1 MPGIAAPLWDR
12 LTETVDS
19 GWCPGL
25 VAGVRIN
32 GQTEIFATGS
42 LDTQRSAP
50 MAEDTPF
57 RISSLSK
64 PVGGALALS
73 LVADGTLDLDYD
85 VSRWLPALGRLRVLA
100 TPDAPLSVSVPVR
113 SPITVRH
120 LLTFTA
126 GLGIDFAATPYAA
139 ATRDLLWGPNPP
151 AMTPDEYLERVSALP
166 LAHQPGE
173 RWMYHASA
181 DLLSALLPI
190 ATGSP
195 VHELVHE
202 RISRPF
208 GLTGTGFPT
217 GTEQFPAVYE
227 VDGAGQLQEAMGYRD
242 AMAAPPPFESLAG
255 GMVSTVPDYL
265 SLLAGLADDTVLPA
279 ALRHQMTEDQLTSPQ
294 RSGVREMA
302 GPDESWGFM
311 TAVQIGAGESWSEP
325 GMWGWAGGSGVS
337 AAVFPGG
344 DIGVVFTQRFL
355 SELQEPFEYFWK
367 PFGELRNAARTR

>member
-1 MPGIAAPLWDR
+1 MPGTAAPLWEH
-12 LTETVDS
+12 LSETVRS

-25 VAGVRIN
+25 VAGVRI
-32 GQTEIFATGS
+32 GGRTEFFATGS
-42 LDTQRSAP
+42 LSISGTDP
-50 MAEDTPF
+50 MEVDTPF

-64 PVGGALALS
+64 LVGGALALS
-73 LVADGTLDLDYD
+73 LVADETLDLQDD
-85 VSRWLPALGRLRVLA
+85 ISRWLPALGRLRVLA
-100 TPDAPLSVSVPVR
+100 TPDAPLTVSVPVR

-126 GLGIDFAATPYAA
+126 GLGIDFAATHYAA

-181 DLLSALLPI
+181 DLLSALLPVV
-190 ATGSP
+190 TGSP
-195 VHELVHE
+195 VHQLVHE

-227 VDGAGQLQEAMGYRD
+227 VDDAGQLQEAVGYRD
-242 AMAAPPPFESLAG
+242 AMAVPPPFESLAG

-279 ALRHQMTEDQLTSPQ
+279 ELRRQMTEDQLTSPQ

-311 TAVQIGAGESWSEP
+311 TAVQIGAGEPWSEP

-344 DIGVVFTQRFL
+344 DIGVVFTQRVL
-355 SELQEPFEYFWK
+355 GDLQESFDYFWK
-367 PFGELRNAARTR
+367 PFGELRNGARSR